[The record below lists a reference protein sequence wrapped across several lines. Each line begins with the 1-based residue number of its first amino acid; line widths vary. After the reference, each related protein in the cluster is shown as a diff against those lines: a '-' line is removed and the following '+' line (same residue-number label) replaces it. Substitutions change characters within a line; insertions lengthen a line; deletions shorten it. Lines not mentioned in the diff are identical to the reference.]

1 MNKTH
6 AWEITVNKN
15 KINRGEKTMI
25 TPKIEKA
32 FNEQLN
38 AELYSAYLYYSMAA
52 YFESINLAGFANWM
66 MTQFQEE
73 QFHASKFYRYINER
87 GGRVLLTAIE
97 SPPTEWDSPLAAFEA
112 TLAHEQKVTGLIN
125 GLADMAMEQKDH
137 ASMSFLQWFVDEQVE
152 EESSVNTVLGQ
163 LKIIKG
169 SPQALLMLDKE
180 LSQRIFTPP
189 SAEGS
194 A

>member
-1 MNKTH
+1 MKK
-6 AWEITVNKN
+6 VL
-15 KINRGEKTMI
+15 
-25 TPKIEKA
+25 
-32 FNEQLN
+32 NEQLN

-66 MTQFQEE
+66 MVQFQEE

-97 SPPTEWDSPLAAFEA
+97 APPSEWDSPLAAFED

-137 ASMSFLQWFVDEQVE
+137 ASMSFLQWFVSEQVE
-152 EESSVNTVLGQ
+152 EENSVGTVLGH
-163 LKIIKG
+163 LKLIKE
-169 SPQALLMLDKE
+169 SPQALFMLDKE

-189 SAEGS
+189 LAEGG